1 MQVESRRGALKGP
14 FVRWADVAER
24 RGNIVVQAVRI
35 PEAWIYMMEPEAG
48 YVVREQVHASEQVVQ
63 VVSGSLR
70 LQVGGDERGGETR
83 LLTEHDLAVVPAGHY
98 HRGLVATASRIF
110 ELNTPADDENLFD
123 PGLGAGALSYPR
135 KGAPLRTGHG
145 HVMGYFARWGRV
157 AGGAVKHLYGDR
169 VHVEHLTLAPGS
181 SGSGT
186 NDGTVV
192 IQPLRGSVT
201 LALDGVEQTVDA
213 GWVAV
218 GRAGGTWAASCPGGA
233 ELLEVRFLPQGPG
246 AALAG
251 LAAGL
256 QKRLK
261 R

>member
-1 MQVESRRGALKGP
+1 MTIDSRRGALKGP

-24 RGNIVVQAVRI
+24 RGNVVVQAIRI
-35 PEAWIYMMEPEAG
+35 AEAWVYMMEPEGG

-63 VVSGSLR
+63 VLSGSLR

-83 LLTEHDLAVVPAGHY
+83 LLTEHDIAVVPAGHY
-98 HRGLVATASRIF
+98 HRGLVTTASRIF
-110 ELNTPADDENLFD
+110 ELNTPADNENLFD
-123 PGLGAGALSYPR
+123 PAKGAVALTYPR
-135 KGAPLRTGHG
+135 KGAPLRTGRG
-145 HVMGYFARWGRV
+145 RVLGYFARWARV
-157 AGGAVKHLYGDR
+157 QGGAVKHLYGDR
-169 VHVEHLTLAPGS
+169 VHVEHLTLAPGTT
-181 SGSGT
+181 GSGT

-201 LALDGVEQTVDA
+201 LTLDGVEQTIDA

-233 ELLEVRFLPQGPG
+233 ELLEVRFLPQGPL

-251 LAAGL
+251 LAGEL
-256 QKRLK
+256 QRRLK
-261 R
+261 G